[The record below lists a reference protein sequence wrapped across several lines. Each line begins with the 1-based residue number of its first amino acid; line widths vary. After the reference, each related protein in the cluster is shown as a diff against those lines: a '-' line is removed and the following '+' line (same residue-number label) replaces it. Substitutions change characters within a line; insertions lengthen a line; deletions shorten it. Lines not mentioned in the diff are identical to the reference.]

1 MSWEKWQWRA
11 GGSPC
16 FPSGRARRCWPSSW
30 AAPILQKKAEQH
42 PDDVAVALARG
53 DVQGGVAVEVNAVD
67 VDAAAQQALDSIRQ

>member
-1 MSWEKWQWRA
+1 MAMACGRLTVLPQRSRA
-11 GGSPC
+11 SMLA
-16 FPSGRARRCWPSSW
+16 FQLSSTNSS
-30 AAPILQKKAEQH
+30 KKAEQH

>member
-1 MSWEKWQWRA
+1 VRA
-11 GGSPC
+11 AHRASPAV
-16 FPSGRARRCWPSSW
+16 ARVDVGLP
-30 AAPILQKKAEQH
+30 AEQHQFFKKKAEQH